1 MDTKMK
7 ILITGG
13 AGFIGSCIARKLRL
27 GGHFVRILDNLSPQ
41 IHSDTPVWLS
51 GPDVD
56 FMLGSVSDRSVLVQ
70 ALRDIDV
77 VIHLAAETGT
87 GQSMYQIQRYY
98 DVNVMGTA
106 LLFDVLTNDEN
117 RTVTKVLLASSR
129 SVYGEGAYVCGI
141 DCMSEGSRQY
151 PLGRS
156 HNNLS
161 KHRWDHLCQGCGG
174 TLTSSPT
181 NELDGISP
189 ASMYAASKYA
199 QEDIVRIGCSTLSME
214 YGIFRLQNVYG
225 PGQSLNNPYTG
236 ILSIFS
242 TKIKNGNELPIFED
256 GLESRDFVNVD
267 DVAEVFVIASEY
279 SGYLSDVVNVGSGV
293 ASAVID
299 IAKNLVSAFKI
310 SVPITVTSNFR
321 LGDIRHN
328 YADISKLKELFGFQP
343 SISLEAGISD
353 FVEWVD
359 GQPVHDDNLS
369 LANNELLKRNLM
381 G

>member
-13 AGFIGSCIARKLRL
+13 AGFIGSCIARKLIF

-41 IHSDTPVWLS
+41 IHSDKPAWLS

-87 GQSMYQIQRYY
+87 GQSMYQIEKYY

-117 RTVTKVLLASSR
+117 RTVKKVLLASSR
-129 SVYGEGAYVCGI
+129 SVYGEGAYVCGSN
-141 DCMSEGSRQY
+141 CTSGGLRQY
-151 PLGRS
+151 PQARS
-156 HNNLS
+156 LNSLS
-161 KHRWDHLCQGCGG
+161 EGYWDHLCQQCGG

-181 NELDGISP
+181 NELDDISP

-214 YGIFRLQNVYG
+214 FGIFRLQNVYG

-293 ASAVID
+293 ASTVID
-299 IAKNLVSAFKI
+299 IAKTLVSAFKI

-328 YADISKLKELFGFQP
+328 FADISKLKQLFGFQP